1 MGDDFNIDKGVNVD
15 EVINFEDEEVLQEP
29 PEVNKGDYKRT
40 AIITAAIGFLI
51 VVVAF
56 GVMNLIGSRQH
67 KVQEA
72 PMKIEEQSGGGEG
85 SAYVQKVEPG
95 GLQVNKENPV
105 AGQAESALT
114 TQWEEI
120 STDSGVEFNK
130 ELEGT
135 FTVTSVRHYAKVAVS
150 NKEVVLKSVVTG
162 SISGLS
168 GTYEIEIPY
177 MKARYLKI
185 GDTFEVKYHCS
196 VEEGVMFIGEIEY

>member
-29 PEVNKGDYKRT
+29 PEVNKDDYKRT

-72 PMKIEEQSGGGEG
+72 PVKIEEQSGGGD

-95 GLQVNKENPV
+95 GLQVNQENPV

-177 MKARYLKI
+177 TKARYLKI

>member
-85 SAYVQKVEPG
+85 SAYTKG
-95 GLQVNKENPV
+95 RARRI
-105 AGQAESALT
+105 AG
-114 TQWEEI
+114 
-120 STDSGVEFNK
+120 
-130 ELEGT
+130 
-135 FTVTSVRHYAKVAVS
+135 
-150 NKEVVLKSVVTG
+150 
-162 SISGLS
+162 
-168 GTYEIEIPY
+168 
-177 MKARYLKI
+177 
-185 GDTFEVKYHCS
+185 
-196 VEEGVMFIGEIEY
+196 

>member
-40 AIITAAIGFLI
+40 AIITAVIGFII
-51 VVVAF
+51 VVVAL
-56 GVMNLIGSRQH
+56 GVVNFIGSRQH

-72 PMKIEEQSGGGEG
+72 PVKIEEQSGGGG
-85 SAYVQKVEPG
+85 SAYVQKAEPG
-95 GLQVNKENPV
+95 GLQVNQENPV

-114 TQWEEI
+114 NQWEEI
-120 STDSGVEFNK
+120 STDNGVEFNK
-130 ELEGT
+130 ELKGT

-168 GTYEIEIPY
+168 GTYEIELPY
-177 MKARYLKI
+177 TKARYLKI
-185 GDTFEVKYHCS
+185 GDTFEVKYHCG
-196 VEEGVMFIGEIEY
+196 VKEGVMFIGEIEY